1 MAAHAARD
9 DAYVCNPLIKI
20 AFADK
25 NLPFDWANITKEFG
39 RGCLR
44 EFMPMGERTAI
55 IPAK

>member
-1 MAAHAARD
+1 
-9 DAYVCNPLIKI
+9 VQPLVKI

-25 NLPFDWANITKEFG
+25 NLPFDFANITKEFG

-44 EFMPMGERTAI
+44 EFVPMGERTAI